1 MYSNVSNPFPN
12 MLVTQQQTGKIKNSC
27 KEINGDVFEL

>member
-12 MLVTQQQTGKIKNSC
+12 MLVTQQTGKIKRLC
-27 KEINGDVFEL
+27 KEINGDVFEP